1 MGRKKNKLNSL
12 CQKGSDGKVI
22 KSNITVENFKE
33 LKNEIKNLDISV
45 VNTSDKSF
53 SYRQYCKLY
62 DSYTFKNKK
71 CNDKVCCQAI
81 TADGSRCTRAATKFV
96 TVDLTEKD
104 LTPNIPTFLKKKIG
118 YQRVEELKMIGF
130 ANSCCFYCW
139 QHASAFVLEKSTY
152 ATNLLYYS
160 THPEDILKIFFED
173 VSIKKYGGVIPY
185 KIERV
190 SGMRN
195 VSEIIRMMYKTSG
208 DMEGALS
215 SYYWVVFL
223 MVFAYDNL
231 RDVIISSSNLKE
243 KDVKE
248 MAVKSADVLLQHS
261 K

>member
-12 CQKGSDGKVI
+12 CQKGDDGKVI
-22 KSNITVENFKE
+22 KSNVTVQNFKE
-33 LKNEIKNLDISV
+33 LKKEIKDLDITV
-45 VNTSDKSF
+45 INTSDRSF

-62 DSYTFKNKK
+62 DSYKFKNKG
-71 CNDKVCCQAI
+71 CDGRVCCQAI

-96 TVDLTEKD
+96 TIDITEKD
-104 LTPNIPTFLKKKIG
+104 LTPSIPTFLKSKIG
-118 YQRVEELKMIGF
+118 YAKVEELKLIGF

-139 QHASAFVLEKSTY
+139 QHATSYILEKSTY

-173 VSIKKYGGVIPY
+173 VKIKKYGGVIPY
-185 KIERV
+185 KIESV
-190 SGMRN
+190 SGLRN

-215 SYYWVVFL
+215 SYYWIVFL
-223 MVFAYDNL
+223 MVFAYDTL
-231 RDVIISSSNLKE
+231 RDTILASSNLKE

-248 MAVKSADVLLQHS
+248 MTVRSAEVLLQHS
-261 K
+261 G